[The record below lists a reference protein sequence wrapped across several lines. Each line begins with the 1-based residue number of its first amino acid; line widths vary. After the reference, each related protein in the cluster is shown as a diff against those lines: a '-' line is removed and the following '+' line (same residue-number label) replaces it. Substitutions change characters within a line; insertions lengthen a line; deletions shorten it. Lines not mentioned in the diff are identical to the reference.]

1 MAALNAIVCE
11 ALLAEAFQHL
21 PTSARSASAT
31 PHVVEAAAVRELQA
45 AHAALG
51 TVREEAATVGRQ
63 LLPLRSAA
71 ELATLLQA
79 ELLYPPGTPKRSN
92 KVLVE
97 LRTHGVAMPSEF
109 ELDLLL
115 SRLHAH
121 DDWNRALRSMTVPS
135 EQRCVLVPPVTE
147 CVIRVVGVVRVALPK
162 VVRPR
167 SPAGLLRAHALAL
180 LLGAAHSERR
190 QLRGSQ
196 RLVPHVGLPDHV
208 STESSVF
215 ETDSEVPESGAEK
228 KIMAAGES
236 GVRSPESGVRSPDR
250 SGVRSPESGVQTQ
263 TGESECAVQT
273 PSPEPRILSP
283 GTPKKRLSLV
293 QSPLSRNQ

>member
-1 MAALNAIVCE
+1 MDLQTPEPEFGCRTPDSQTPEPESGSRTPDSASVFRTSTHPFWQIAPWPDSGPCILYSAMAALNAIVCE

-208 STESSVF
+208 STESSV
-215 ETDSEVPESGAEK
+215 
-228 KIMAAGES
+228 
-236 GVRSPESGVRSPDR
+236 
-250 SGVRSPESGVQTQ
+250 
-263 TGESECAVQT
+263 
-273 PSPEPRILSP
+273 
-283 GTPKKRLSLV
+283 
-293 QSPLSRNQ
+293 

>member
-79 ELLYPPGTPKRSN
+79 ELLYPPVTPKRSN

-135 EQRCVLVPPVTE
+135 EQQGVVWRGDESL
-147 CVIRVVGVVRVALPK
+147 RVVGGVRVALPK

-180 LLGAAHSERR
+180 LLGAAYSERR

-215 ETDSEVPESGAEK
+215 
-228 KIMAAGES
+228 
-236 GVRSPESGVRSPDR
+236 
-250 SGVRSPESGVQTQ
+250 
-263 TGESECAVQT
+263 
-273 PSPEPRILSP
+273 
-283 GTPKKRLSLV
+283 
-293 QSPLSRNQ
+293 

>member
-1 MAALNAIVCE
+1 MDLQTPEPEFGCRTPDSQTPEPRNLSSGFRTSTHPYHKCAPCPDSGPCILYSAMAALNAIVCE

-63 LLPLRSAA
+63 LLLLRSA
-71 ELATLLQA
+71 A

-121 DDWNRALRSMTVPS
+121 DDWNRALRSMTCSAGTRAYAARKVS
-135 EQRCVLVPPVTE
+135 SGAATKAFGWLE
-147 CVIRVVGVVRVALPK
+147 VGSRF
-162 VVRPR
+162 PR
-167 SPAGLLRAHALAL
+167 SYAQGRQPGCCAHTRSHSFLVRHIRNDVSCVDRSALSHTSGCQTMSPLRVL
-180 LLGAAHSERR
+180 
-190 QLRGSQ
+190 
-196 RLVPHVGLPDHV
+196 
-208 STESSVF
+208 F

-236 GVRSPESGVRSPDR
+236 GVRSPEYRHSG
-250 SGVRSPESGVQTQ
+250 E
-263 TGESECAVQT
+263 
-273 PSPEPRILSP
+273 
-283 GTPKKRLSLV
+283 
-293 QSPLSRNQ
+293 

>member
-45 AHAALG
+45 AHVALG

-71 ELATLLQA
+71 ELAALLQA

-121 DDWNRALRSMTVPS
+121 DDWNRALRSMTCSAGTRAYASRKVSSGAATKAFGWLEVGSRFPRS
-135 EQRCVLVPPVTE
+135 YAQGRQPGCCAHTRSHSFLVRHIRNDVSCVDRSALSHTSGCQTMSPLRVLFLKQIPKFQSPEQRKKSWRL
-147 CVIRVVGVVRVALPK
+147 A
-162 VVRPR
+162 
-167 SPAGLLRAHALAL
+167 SP
-180 LLGAAHSERR
+180 
-190 QLRGSQ
+190 
-196 RLVPHVGLPDHV
+196 
-208 STESSVF
+208 
-215 ETDSEVPESGAEK
+215 
-228 KIMAAGES
+228 ES
-236 GVRSPESGVRSPDR
+236 GVRSPESGPVRSPDQ
-250 SGVRSPESGVQTQ
+250 SGVRSPESGLRTRQ
-263 TGESECAVQT
+263 
-273 PSPEPRILSP
+273 PP
-283 GTPKKRLSLV
+283 
-293 QSPLSRNQ
+293 

>member
-11 ALLAEAFQHL
+11 ALLAEASQHL

-121 DDWNRALRSMTVPS
+121 DEWNRALRSMTVPS

-147 CVIRVVGVVRVALPK
+147 CVVCGSTQFVHARDGRSSPRTVYSCRGKLSGELCGMQCNRDDCGAVHYMSFASGGKKLPPGTQ
-162 VVRPR
+162 VFYEGAAELPWFQPSLITVYET
-167 SPAGLLRAHALAL
+167 AL
-180 LLGAAHSERR
+180 LHQLNVQMLHSHTGWETFCREYSMLHKLLAAEVDLMRRVLARSWLSWSLSCSPRCKLVCPKLG
-190 QLRGSQ
+190 
-196 RLVPHVGLPDHV
+196 
-208 STESSVF
+208 
-215 ETDSEVPESGAEK
+215 
-228 KIMAAGES
+228 
-236 GVRSPESGVRSPDR
+236 
-250 SGVRSPESGVQTQ
+250 QT
-263 TGESECAVQT
+263 
-273 PSPEPRILSP
+273 
-283 GTPKKRLSLV
+283 
-293 QSPLSRNQ
+293 

>member
-147 CVIRVVGVVRVALPK
+147 CVIRVVGGVRVALPK

-236 GVRSPESGVRSPDR
+236 GVRSPESGVRSTDSDR
-250 SGVRSPESGVQTQ
+250 
-263 TGESECAVQT
+263 GE
-273 PSPEPRILSP
+273 
-283 GTPKKRLSLV
+283 
-293 QSPLSRNQ
+293 